1 MDELQREAHKLSE
14 ESRHLVML
22 LDSDAPNIELGLS
35 VAKRARRQSTLLV
48 KGLAAAR
55 DATQS
60 ED

>member
-1 MDELQREAHKLSE
+1 MDELQRAAHKLSE
-14 ESRHLVML
+14 EATHLERALSR
-22 LDSDAPNIELGLS
+22 DDPNMDLAVS